1 MKAGEL
7 ATYLKQFAPDTE
19 MYVIYD
25 GFLACQVYF
34 EPMPEKDARAFAED
48 GLKPGDLVMYVG

>member
-7 ATYLKQFAPDTE
+7 ATYLKQFDPDTE

-25 GFLACQVYF
+25 GCDAYPVYF
-34 EPMPEKDARAFAED
+34 GPMPEKDAREWAED
-48 GLKPGDLVMYVG
+48 GLKPGDLVMYAG